1 LNQQY
6 LNRRCPDHLEN
17 VRQCA
22 LPANQSDALRVI
34 TCFVLNQAKQMYSFY
49 TQKIV
54 QPPGCIA
61 KLLLIMRLTTLILIT
76 AILQVSASSYA
87 QRITL
92 SKKNAPLIDVLSQ
105 IRSQTGFDFV
115 FNNSTLKEANEVSI
129 NVKDAEFEEVLKA
142 VFKGQ
147 PLEYK
152 INDKTVV
159 VTKKSLSFLDRVLN
173 TFVGIELRGRVTDE
187 EGVPMPGVSVKV
199 KNGTLVTNTDKT
211 GNYHINVPS
220 DATLV
225 FSYIGFKPKEVLVGN
240 KTEINIS
247 LSAEVG
253 KLEEVVVL
261 GYQDVKR
268 KNTTSA
274 LASIKAKDIENLP
287 NSNVAQMLQGKLPG
301 VNVQNF
307 TGQPGVGT
315 SLMVRGN
322 TKIQSSGAFDGD
334 LAFSNPL
341 YVIDG
346 IPISDDEVISASQ
359 TGTNFLNSLNPNDIE
374 SIDVLKDAS
383 AAAIYGSR
391 GANGVILIRTKRGTT
406 GTPKISFST
415 NYGLVNQPDFVE
427 TLTGAAERR
436 AKLDLLYHYGN
447 NAQLENNIPVV
458 LTDSLNPYFNN
469 SNNYQA
475 LFYQG
480 GTINDNNL
488 TVSGGSESYNYRIGL
503 GYFDEKGIVKNTG
516 YTRYSLSANLGVT
529 FNEKL
534 NMQTSLRLSRG
545 DRAQGNGNGYRNTFS
560 VSPVTLPSSLFYMS
574 EEDKNRVLYLSKD
587 TRNDNF
593 DNNISLVTK
602 FNYKVIKNL
611 NFSTEGIV
619 EYYTSKLDYFAPDY
633 AQPNGRAYAY
643 SSFSEGKKYL
653 ITNTLNY
660 NLTIAEN
667 HNINFLA
674 GQAFEKRNNQS
685 LNVGGD
691 GVPNNNIQVV
701 SGIPTGDLTGGSDQT
716 SYAKLSFFGSAHYDY
731 KEKYLI
737 DGYLR
742 RDASSR
748 FGRNNRWAMFP
759 SVSAAWIA
767 TEESFLKNVSWLNMA
782 KLRVSYGLSGDE
794 ASIGD
799 VSRYNLYRIG
809 DAGYAGGL
817 GGGNTTVSTY
827 DGVKVIYPDFYQMTN
842 DNLTWEESEQTN
854 IGLDLELLNR
864 RLTFTADAYVRN
876 TKGQLLS
883 VLAPESSGYKF
894 TYSNAA
900 GVRNSGL
907 EFQLSGRVFKPENA
921 FQWNPSINISF
932 NKNMVIALPNGNR
945 DIYSNGTIYVV
956 GKPLNMFQ
964 MFITDGVINN
974 ESDLLVNPYTGQTG
988 SSKWGNLVLGSP
1000 KWRDINGDFVISD
1013 NNNVSD
1019 ITFYGDPNP
1028 LATGGLNNSFSY
1040 KNFSLSVFSTF
1051 TLGRS
1056 IVNYT
1061 LSRRLARG
1069 LNGNTTNLGNVAIGD
1084 YSQYNYWRDPGDN
1097 ATFPAFNPYSSLFAF
1112 REGQSFYVES
1122 GAYFRIKN
1130 IALGYDFLPKNF
1142 SWMKRLK
1149 INRMKLFAN
1158 MDNVAMFQRFSGID
1172 AEQVNAQGMDFG
1184 DGYPIPKKY
1193 TFGLQVEF

>member
-1 LNQQY
+1 
-6 LNRRCPDHLEN
+6 
-17 VRQCA
+17 
-22 LPANQSDALRVI
+22 
-34 TCFVLNQAKQMYSFY
+34 MYSFY

-54 QPPGCIA
+54 QPRGCMA
-61 KLLLIMRLTTLILIT
+61 KILLIMRFTTLILIT
-76 AILQVSASSYA
+76 AILQVSASSFA
-87 QRITL
+87 QKITL
-92 SKKNAPLIDVLSQ
+92 SKKNAPLIEVLSQ
-105 IRSQTGFDFV
+105 IRIQTGYDFV
-115 FNNSTLKEANEVSI
+115 FNASTLKGAKEVSLQ
-129 NVKDAEFEEVLKA
+129 VKDAELEVVLKA
-142 VFKGQ
+142 IFKGQ
-147 PLEYK
+147 PLEYE

-159 VTKKSLSFLDRVLN
+159 VTSKTPSLLDRIIQV
-173 TFVGIELRGRVTDE
+173 FADIEVGGLVTDA
-187 EGVPMPGVSVKV
+187 EGNALPGVSVKV
-199 KNGTLVTNTDKT
+199 KNGKASVSTDKDGHYRINT
-211 GNYHINVPS
+211 AGNAI
-220 DATLV
+220 LI
-225 FSYIGFKPKEVLVGN
+225 FSYIGYKVKEVEVADRA
-240 KTEINIS
+240 EINIS
-247 LSAEVG
+247 LSPDIS
-253 KLEEVVVL
+253 KLDEVVVL

-268 KNTTSA
+268 RNTTSA

-287 NSNVAQMLQGKLPG
+287 NSNVVQMLQGKLPG

-307 TGQPGVGT
+307 TGQPGVAT

-322 TKIQSSGAFDGD
+322 TKIQSAGAFDGD
-334 LAFSNPL
+334 MAFSNPL

-346 IPISDDEVISASQ
+346 IPISDDEVSSASQ
-359 TGTNFLNSLNPNDIE
+359 TGTSFLNSLNPSDVE

-406 GTPKISFST
+406 GTPKISFNS

-447 NAQLENNIPVV
+447 NYQIENNIPTM
-458 LTDSLNPYFNN
+458 LTDSVNPYFNN

-475 LFYQG
+475 LFYQA

-488 TVSGGSESYNYRIGL
+488 TVSGGSESYNYRIGF
-503 GYFDEKGIVKNTG
+503 GYFDEKGIIKNTG
-516 YTRYSLSANLGVT
+516 YTRYSLSANFGVT

-534 NMQTSLRLSRG
+534 NMQSSLRLSRG
-545 DRAQGNGNGYRNTFS
+545 KRAQGNGNGYRNTFS
-560 VSPVTLPSSLFYMS
+560 ISPVTLPSSLFYMS
-574 EEDKNRVLYLSKD
+574 EEDKNRALYPNKD

-602 FNYKVIKNL
+602 FNYQVVKNL

-619 EYYTSKLDYFAPDY
+619 EYFSSKLDYFSPDY

-643 SSFSEGKKYL
+643 AAFSEGKKYL

-660 NLTIAEN
+660 NFTIAEK
-667 HNINFLA
+667 HHINFLA
-674 GQAFEKRNNQS
+674 GQAFEKRDNQS
-685 LNVGGD
+685 LQTGGEGIPSNNIHVVN
-691 GVPNNNIQVV
+691 GVPN
-701 SGIPTGDLTGGSDQT
+701 GDFTGGSDHT
-716 SYAKLSFFGSAHYDY
+716 SYAKLSFFGSAHYDFD
-731 KEKYLI
+731 EKYLI

-767 TEESFLKNVSWLNMA
+767 TEENFLKDISWLNLA

-794 ASIGD
+794 SSIGD
-799 VSRYNLYRIG
+799 ITRYNSYRIG
-809 DAGYAGGL
+809 DASYTGGQ
-817 GGGNTTVSTY
+817 GVGNTAVSSY
-827 DGVKVIYPDFYQMTN
+827 DGVKVIYPDFYQLTN
-842 DNLTWEESEQTN
+842 DDLTWEQSEQTN
-854 IGLDLELLNR
+854 IGLDLELFDR
-864 RLTFTADAYVRN
+864 RLNFTADAYVRN
-876 TKGQLLS
+876 TTGQLLS
-883 VLAPESSGYKF
+883 ILAPETSGYKY

-907 EFQLSGRVFKPENA
+907 EFQLSGRVFKPEKA
-921 FQWNPSINISF
+921 FQWNPSFNISF

-974 ESDLLVNPYTGQTG
+974 ESDLLVNPYTGEVGTT
-988 SSKWGNLVLGSP
+988 KWGKLVLGAP
-1000 KWRDINGDFVISD
+1000 KWRDINGDFIISD

-1028 LATGGLNNSFSY
+1028 LATGGLTNNFSY

-1061 LSRRLARG
+1061 LARRLARG
-1069 LNGNTTNLGNVAIGD
+1069 LNGNTTNFGNVAVSD
-1084 YSQYNYWRDPGDN
+1084 YSEYNYWRNPGDE
-1097 ATFPAFNPYSSLFAF
+1097 AEFPAFNPYSSLYAF
-1112 REGQSFYVES
+1112 REAQTFYVES
-1122 GAYFRIKN
+1122 GAYLRIKN
-1130 IALGYDFLPKNF
+1130 ITLAYDFQAKNS

-1149 INRMKLFAN
+1149 LNRMKLYAN